1 VAALVFLLDV
11 LGAAMALIVLVTTV
25 AGPWT
30 VAVGGQLL
38 RVRSTG
44 NLIVGLLLVAAL
56 RALAPARPL
65 LAVPAWSLPE
75 LRRRASASLEA
86 LNRRLDAVD
95 GRMALRVVGIL
106 IVAASAIRVANVLT
120 HFGFLTGDDVEIHE
134 MTLGVALG
142 KAWPVWD
149 LRNAFYPM
157 TFIFPVQRALVA
169 LGITDVFS
177 LVAAGRLV
185 VTAIAGLNVWILYR
199 AGLSLYG
206 DRGTALI
213 AAALLA
219 VNHLHMAYGS
229 AELPRIVAAAFLVL
243 AFGALRTPT
252 PIRCVIAG
260 VLLGLGASL
269 RFGEI
274 VFLVPAVLSVLFG
287 LPDDATGAAW
297 RVRVARAAAVLG
309 GAAVTVLVV
318 IGVSDALYWG
328 RPFHSLFA
336 IVDYTL
342 VQRLSSRGYE
352 PAWYY
357 VMHLGEWSNVLLVVL
372 ACLAWQ
378 RTSRSALLWAALP
391 LVLLSVLPHKEARY
405 AIATIPF
412 WALAAAPVLR
422 SWIARGEARATRPLH
437 VRIGALGI
445 ALLVAAAVAFD
456 AGKFRFVRSEAAV
469 RLGWAVGQ
477 SGATGIAAEQ
487 LWRFGGR
494 LYLDASPPLVELDLQ
509 GPDAARVL
517 REAACRPDVR
527 WVALRLRSFPAEMT
541 AVLNACGL
549 APDVTGTDAG
559 YHLFRKRPH

>member
-1 VAALVFLLDV
+1 
-11 LGAAMALIVLVTTV
+11 MALIVIVTTV

-30 VAVGGQLL
+30 VTVGGQLL

-65 LAVPAWSLPE
+65 LGVRRWSLPAV
-75 LRRRASASLEA
+75 RRTASAWLAA
-86 LNRRLDAVD
+86 LSRRLDAVD
-95 GRMALRVVGIL
+95 ARTALRVVGIL
-106 IVAASAIRVANVLT
+106 ILVATAVRVANVFT

-169 LGITDVFS
+169 LGVTDVFS

-199 AGLSLYG
+199 VGLSLYG

-229 AELPRIVAAAFLVL
+229 AELPRIVATAFLVP

-252 PIRCVIAG
+252 LVRCGLAG

-274 VFLVPAVLSVLFG
+274 VFAVPAVLWVLVG
-287 LPDDATGAAW
+287 SRDDATGAAW
-297 RVRVARAAAVLG
+297 RVRVTRAAAVLG
-309 GAAVTVLVV
+309 GVAATVLVV

-328 RPFHSLFA
+328 RPFHSLS
-336 IVDYTL
+336 
-342 VQRLSSRGYE
+342 RSSTTR
-352 PAWYY
+352 
-357 VMHLGEWSNVLLVVL
+357 WSS
-372 ACLAWQ
+372 ACHHAA
-378 RTSRSALLWAALP
+378 TSR
-391 LVLLSVLPHKEARY
+391 
-405 AIATIPF
+405 
-412 WALAAAPVLR
+412 
-422 SWIARGEARATRPLH
+422 RGT
-437 VRIGALGI
+437 
-445 ALLVAAAVAFD
+445 
-456 AGKFRFVRSEAAV
+456 
-469 RLGWAVGQ
+469 
-477 SGATGIAAEQ
+477 T
-487 LWRFGGR
+487 
-494 LYLDASPPLVELDLQ
+494 
-509 GPDAARVL
+509 
-517 REAACRPDVR
+517 
-527 WVALRLRSFPAEMT
+527 
-541 AVLNACGL
+541 
-549 APDVTGTDAG
+549 
-559 YHLFRKRPH
+559 